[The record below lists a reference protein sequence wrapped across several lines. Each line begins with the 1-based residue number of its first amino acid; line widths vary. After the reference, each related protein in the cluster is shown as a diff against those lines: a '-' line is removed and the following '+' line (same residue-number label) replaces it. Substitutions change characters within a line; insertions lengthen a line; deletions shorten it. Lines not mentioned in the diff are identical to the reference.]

1 MKFLK
6 SLPLIFLIFL
16 ISCSTQVSDS
26 ISQINYKEVEGINF
40 DEKDKIDTSL
50 EDKVFFDFDKSTLNN
65 DTKKILSQYVAE
77 SEKAKIIRLEG
88 HCDERGTREYNLS
101 LY

>member
-26 ISQINYKEVEGINF
+26 ISQTNYKEVEGINF

-50 EDKVFFDFDKSTLNN
+50 EDKVFFDFETLTEKHINN
-65 DTKKILSQYVAE
+65 ICNILIVICKFNEAQ
-77 SEKAKIIRLEG
+77 EK
-88 HCDERGTREYNLS
+88 
-101 LY
+101 